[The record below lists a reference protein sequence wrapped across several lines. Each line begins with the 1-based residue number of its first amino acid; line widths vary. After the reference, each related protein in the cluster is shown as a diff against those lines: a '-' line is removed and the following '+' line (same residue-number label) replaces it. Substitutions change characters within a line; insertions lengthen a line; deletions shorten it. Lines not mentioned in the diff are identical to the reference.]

1 MNLNYPN
8 TSHKWLVLA
17 MAIAPSPNDKV
28 QIQMI
33 YRTITPDQK
42 GALERTITKLL
53 PVSTRE

>member
-1 MNLNYPN
+1 MNVESL
-8 TSHKWLVLA
+8 LL
-17 MAIAPSPNDKV
+17 AIAPSPNDKV

-53 PVSTRE
+53 PVHESHLSQTP